1 MHTLHCCMHEHYEDC
16 PWREQSQYVM
26 DSRNQMLAGYYCFEN
41 REFARASLLLMS
53 DRIDENG
60 QIPLMQPSEFPT
72 YIPDFTLCYPAVVAD
87 YLEYT
92 GDESVLPVLLPRL
105 ERIVAGFE
113 SRLDETGM
121 IPRSHDENEWN
132 FFEWTDGM
140 ANGCGYDARKF
151 GKEYALP
158 NQAFFVIALEGYLD
172 CLARAGKR
180 DEKRETLKA
189 SLIERADAAFWQER
203 EGRYATYLTDGE
215 LTHGAE
221 YTQVLAAY
229 AGIARGERRERVLSL
244 LTSSDNGLVGLSLS
258 NYLYKY
264 DVLLSEG
271 GRFRDF
277 VRAEIERIW
286 GDMLYSGA
294 TTFYEVQEGADAF
307 YYAGSLCHGW
317 SALPV
322 YIYGKY
328 GLVK

>member
-1 MHTLHCCMHEHYEDC
+1 M
-16 PWREQSQYVM
+16 
-26 DSRNQMLAGYYCFEN
+26 
-41 REFARASLLLMS
+41 
-53 DRIDENG
+53 
-60 QIPLMQPSEFPT
+60 
-72 YIPDFTLCYPAVVAD
+72 
-87 YLEYT
+87 
-92 GDESVLPVLLPRL
+92 
-105 ERIVAGFE
+105 
-113 SRLDETGM
+113 
-121 IPRSHDENEWN
+121 
-132 FFEWTDGM
+132 
-140 ANGCGYDARKF
+140 
-151 GKEYALP
+151 
-158 NQAFFVIALEGYLD
+158 
-172 CLARAGKR
+172 
-180 DEKRETLKA
+180 
-189 SLIERADAAFWQER
+189 
-203 EGRYATYLTDGE
+203 
-215 LTHGAE
+215 
-221 YTQVLAAY
+221 
-229 AGIARGERRERVLSL
+229 LSL